1 MAKVDKNIVV
11 TGLSG
16 SLGDQLVIQEGRG
29 GQTVVRTKPRSSN
42 KPETEA
48 QQAQR
53 ERFREAAAYG
63 KEAAKNEPV
72 YAEKA
77 DGTAQTAFNVALAD
91 FLHPPEIVELDV
103 SGYTGKAGETIRV
116 KARDDVQVKAVN
128 IVIAA
133 ADGTLVESGAA
144 SAIAGQVDWWSYV
157 TSAVTAGNGIKVLAV
172 AQDLPGHEGK
182 KEVSTQ

>member
-29 GQTVVRTKPRSSN
+29 GQTVVRSKPRPSN
-42 KPETEA
+42 KPQTEA
-48 QQAQR
+48 QAAQR
-53 ERFREAAAYG
+53 DRFKEAAAYA
-63 KEAAKNEPV
+63 KEAAKNEPL

-77 DGTAQTAFNVALAD
+77 EGTAQTAFNVALAD

-103 SGYTGKAGETIRV
+103 SGYSGKAGETIRV

-128 IVIAA
+128 VVIAA
-133 ADGTLVESGAA
+133 ADGALVESGAA
-144 SAIAGQVDWWSYV
+144 SVVAGQVGWWSYV
-157 TSAVTAGNGIKVLAV
+157 TSAAATGNGVKVLAV

-182 KEVSTQ
+182 KEASQQ